1 MAKKNEKQNVQN
13 ITYEFFTLDRKNVD
27 AVLDKVK
34 DYYRK
39 NGRTIV
45 GE

>member
-1 MAKKNEKQNVQN
+1 MINDGKKKNN
-13 ITYEFFTLDRKNVD
+13 YEFFTLDRKNVD
-27 AVLDKVK
+27 AVLNKINE
-34 DYYRK
+34 YYRK